1 MSEPTYMTIRL
12 PLKIG
17 PMERGDLWEDP
28 LSDLIEPD
36 EIAEVSGGGTMM
48 SPDGGIEYCDLEIE
62 LTDLS
67 DDRLDKIQAAMI
79 KLGAPKDT
87 KFVNDDDEVLRTFG
101 NVCVVGIGLDG
112 GGLPDSAY
120 ESFDPDTFNQDI
132 LATLGDGH
140 SYGGSHA
147 GKRYTYFYYHGPDGD
162 AIEAALRAFAADRP
176 ICQGAKY
183 EKLA

>member
-17 PMERGDLWEDP
+17 PLERGDLWEDP

-48 SPDGGIEYCDLEIE
+48 SEDGGIEYCDLEIE
-62 LTDLS
+62 LADLS
-67 DDRLDKIQAAMI
+67 DDRLDRIQAAMI
-79 KLGAPKDT
+79 EVGAPKGT
-87 KFVNDDDEVLRTFG
+87 KFVDDDGAIIREFG
-101 NVCVVGIGLDG
+101 TVCVVGIGLDG

-120 ESFDPDTFNQDI
+120 EGFDPDKFNEDI
-132 LATLGDGH
+132 LAALGDGH

-147 GKRYTYFYYHGPDGD
+147 GKRYTYFYYHGPDGS
-162 AIEAALRAFAADRP
+162 AIETKLRAFAADKP

-183 EKLA
+183 DHLA